1 MTIIIQSNADLAG
14 GGYTRVQHTGTPGFV
29 PSTGGHNLTII
40 YINVTHHH
48 DNATH
53 LPVLVAPRVLEAAV
67 RAAGVG
73 DARLVADVPVPL
85 PGAALRTLGRRV
97 GAVDS

>member
-1 MTIIIQSNADLAG
+1 MA
-14 GGYTRVQHTGTPGFV
+14 
-29 PSTGGHNLTII
+29 LTDILI
-40 YINVTHHH
+40 TMNI
-48 DNATH
+48 DTH
-53 LPVLVAPRVLEAAV
+53 LPVLVSPQILEAAI

-73 DARLVADVPVPL
+73 DAGLVANVPIPL

>member
-1 MTIIIQSNADLAG
+1 MDM
-14 GGYTRVQHTGTPGFV
+14 V
-29 PSTGGHNLTII
+29 
-40 YINVTHHH
+40 
-48 DNATH
+48 DTH
-53 LPVLVAPRVLEAAV
+53 LPVLVSSRVLEAAV

-73 DARLVADVPVPL
+73 DAGLVADVPVPL